1 MRSKGPVMVFWVSID
16 AARRCFV
23 FWCIFE
29 NKRGKDI
36 NKLKDCCQDLWRQV
50 LCSSKAEF
58 FPFRGLFHSCR
69 CLTLFRRLKFL
80 MNIESDKMMLA
91 MER

>member
-50 LCSSKAEF
+50 FNAPLRPSFS
-58 FPFRGLFHSCR
+58 LFAGCFIR
-69 CLTLFRRLKFL
+69 
-80 MNIESDKMMLA
+80 A
-91 MER
+91 GV